1 MTWELHHI
9 FFKPEEVFFNSEEMF
24 NMKNLLEAF

>member
-24 NMKNLLEAF
+24 NMKKLT